1 MSDTAPDKGKP
12 AKHAITD
19 DVYLYTTRDS
29 GPPVSFT
36 YEIECCKFNRLK
48 FNMDFAGSE
57 NFELESGGLVINT
70 TAAPFKRT
78 TVGKLVLKDSTKGAS
93 LRNTYSW

>member
-1 MSDTAPDKGKP
+1 
-12 AKHAITD
+12 
-19 DVYLYTTRDS
+19 
-29 GPPVSFT
+29 
-36 YEIECCKFNRLK
+36 
-48 FNMDFAGSE
+48 MDFAGSE